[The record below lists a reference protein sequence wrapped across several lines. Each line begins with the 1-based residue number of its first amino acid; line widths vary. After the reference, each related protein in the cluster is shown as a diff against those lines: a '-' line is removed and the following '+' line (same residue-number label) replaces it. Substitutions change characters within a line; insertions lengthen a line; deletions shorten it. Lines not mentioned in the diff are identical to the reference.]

1 MLAKPVS
8 AKSMREV
15 LNQII
20 YYFSLDM
27 LYGKA
32 KVEVFPKQEKAEG
45 FGSSVTLPYF
55 NADNP
60 YTYLL
65 DLDGNPVPFR
75 EAMDY
80 IQHHLTSLEE
90 VKKAIENL
98 PYNDAPPC
106 IQRILISE
114 EVGGE
119 DTGRNNFIFSF
130 AVYAKKK
137 WGNGFEDY
145 VKEVNEHFEVP
156 LEDAVV
162 EQTCTSVREHEYIYK
177 CKDIPCNSYCDKPVC
192 RKREFGLGKDKGH
205 FTGIDYGQL
214 YRYKTAE
221 PYYVWKLRL
230 LGQEVWVD
238 VVFKDEGYLLD
249 QKNFAK
255 MCVRYLNQAPMQVSN
270 NDWYAVLNSILPN
283 IQDVEVKQESDT
295 SSLSMLRT
303 TFIRYLSNKQARRDM
318 PYQIRMGLCVRQSSN
333 GITKYY
339 FTHIGF
345 AEYMKNQKVTFDY
358 SMLRETLIK
367 FGAKEDTLVYTD
379 ARGDVKH
386 FPCWSKVEDTDIEE
400 AYAGAMEIEEGDKNS
415 LNIEG
420 VGEASNVDEYEPK
433 EEEKLYSDEDKAES
447 EDLF

>member
-1 MLAKPVS
+1 
-8 AKSMREV
+8 
-15 LNQII
+15 
-20 YYFSLDM
+20 
-27 LYGKA
+27 
-32 KVEVFPKQEKAEG
+32 
-45 FGSSVTLPYF
+45 
-55 NADNP
+55 
-60 YTYLL
+60 
-65 DLDGNPVPFR
+65 
-75 EAMDY
+75 
-80 IQHHLTSLEE
+80 

-145 VKEVNEHFEVP
+145 VEEVNEHFEVP

-177 CKDIPCNSYCDKPVC
+177 CKDIPCNSYCDKPAC

-230 LGQEVWVD
+230 LGQETWVD

-283 IQDVEVKQESDT
+283 IEDVEVKQESDT
-295 SSLSMLRT
+295 SSLSMLKT

-386 FPCWSKVEDTDIEE
+386 FPCWSKLEDTDIEE